1 MNDVIKQLQN
11 RKSIRKFTGEK
22 VKEEDLK
29 IILETAQRAANSSN
43 CQQISLVVVRD
54 KEKLKKIAELCDGQK
69 HIEEADVFIYV
80 LMDYYRGIYAA
91 KSVGKKNI
99 SATSANGILVGT
111 VDAGIMVNMIQTAA
125 ESLGYGT
132 TVVGAVRSSA
142 SLQEIS
148 EFLNLPDYVFPIV
161 GTTIGV
167 PAEVKLTGPKPR
179 VPLDTFAF
187 INRYN
192 TEKVEEGVEIHN
204 VELKEWSD
212 KNSTSYF
219 YSYKDSVV
227 YTNETLK
234 YDKVNKVLE
243 EKGFRFTDN
252 PCDD

>member
-29 IILETAQRAANSSN
+29 MILETAQRAANSSN

-80 LMDYYRGIYAA
+80 LMDYYRGIYAT

-125 ESLGYGT
+125 ESLGYGST
-132 TVVGAVRSSA
+132 TW
-142 SLQEIS
+142 
-148 EFLNLPDYVFPIV
+148 NLKNRDMRNTDI
-161 GTTIGV
+161 TSD
-167 PAEVKLTGPKPR
+167 
-179 VPLDTFAF
+179 PLSM
-187 INRYN
+187 IR
-192 TEKVEEGVEIHN
+192 
-204 VELKEWSD
+204 LS
-212 KNSTSYF
+212 
-219 YSYKDSVV
+219 
-227 YTNETLK
+227 
-234 YDKVNKVLE
+234 
-243 EKGFRFTDN
+243 
-252 PCDD
+252 